1 MSKRI
6 HNLLIIMVILFIGV
20 ISFNCE
26 IPATPDTQAPTVYIT
41 NPPNG
46 ATVSGIFTIKADAM
60 DNNEVEKVEFYI
72 DGNLKS
78 TDISSPFEYYWNST
92 AYTNTLHTIM
102 AKAYDA
108 TNNVGSS
115 SVITVI
121 VNNESTEDPVLSV
134 SPTSLAFGTSST
146 NMTFTISN
154 AGGGTLS
161 WDVSENPGES
171 WITSVLPASGTN
183 GETITV
189 QASRSGLSAGT
200 YNGTVSVTSNGGN
213 QDVSVSIT
221 VTSTDIPSTTVAV
234 TDSSCGE
241 PSETGVFSITLSPA
255 PTSTVNVNYVITG
268 TATNGTDYTLTPSS
282 SPITFT
288 AGQTSKTVTITPID
302 DTAVESTETVI
313 LTLQSGTDYSV
324 GSPSSTTIDLSDD
337 DVPPN
342 PVTSPSPSNGATN
355 VPVTADLSWVNGG
368 GSTNYDVYFGT
379 DATPDSGE
387 FQGNQTGTS
396 LSLGTLSYSTTYYW
410 RIDAKNSTGTTTGS
424 VWSFTT
430 EVALPN
436 KATSPS
442 PSNGATNVPVTAD
455 LSWVN
460 GGGSTNYDVYF
471 GTDATPDSGE
481 FQGNQTG
488 TSLSLGTLSYSTTY
502 YWRVDAK
509 NSTGMTTGDVWSF
522 ITQAA
527 PCTLSPT
534 ISSSPVPSDNANG
547 ISISANLSWSG
558 GNSQCGFGLTY
569 SVYFGTDLTPD
580 SGELQGTTVIKSWDL
595 PTLSYSTHYYWRVV
609 ATDSNGSTSSPTW
622 DFITASTPQVML
634 TTTKRGYVTSTGW
647 ENISSAMYVG
657 FVDYVAPLNDV
668 NHRAYAWFDIPQTV
682 RSGTIVSAT
691 LQVQANVFE
700 WNELLVFVDMRSL
713 GSLSWNTFYNDDFGS
728 GWDDGHWD
736 LLPNGML
743 EDWVSTANT
752 ILSFDISPTT
762 LQAKSQMGFSFI
774 AVPDVPTLTW
784 SDDSHRITISNPT
797 LIITYIP

>member
-410 RIDAKNSTGTTTGS
+410 R
-424 VWSFTT
+424 
-430 EVALPN
+430 
-436 KATSPS
+436 
-442 PSNGATNVPVTAD
+442 
-455 LSWVN
+455 
-460 GGGSTNYDVYF
+460 
-471 GTDATPDSGE
+471 
-481 FQGNQTG
+481 
-488 TSLSLGTLSYSTTY
+488 
-502 YWRVDAK
+502 VDAK